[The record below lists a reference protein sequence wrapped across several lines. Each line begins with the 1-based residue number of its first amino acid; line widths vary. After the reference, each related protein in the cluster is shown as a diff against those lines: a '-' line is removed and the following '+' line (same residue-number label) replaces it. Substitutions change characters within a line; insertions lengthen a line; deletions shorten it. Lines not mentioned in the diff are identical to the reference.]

1 MYIENDF
8 DRFSVKVLFIVF
20 DSKIYVALI
29 VSKELN
35 CISLLL
41 FMIQSIYCLHDHIQ
55 FVLWS

>member
-8 DRFSVKVLFIVF
+8 DRFSVKVLSIVF

-29 VSKELN
+29 VSIELN

-41 FMIQSIYCLHDHIQ
+41 FMIQFIYCLY
-55 FVLWS
+55 L